1 MDRGGVGCSRLGATS
16 ERDREGQSHG
26 VGAQCRC
33 QAPSTVACIPSLVSI
48 FFYNKPWFQL
58 SRFQAFAYGAT
69 PCPGCPM
76 SGWNRGWD
84 ARSWRHNDQ
93 GWSDSDWTGSGSSSW
108 WTSTDTSWRGSS
120 WLGPA
125 DGWPEGSWM
134 DGHGVVRTPATEPG
148 VDYSKLTMKEKRDVV
163 VQPGRD

>member
-1 MDRGGVGCSRLGATS
+1 
-16 ERDREGQSHG
+16 
-26 VGAQCRC
+26 
-33 QAPSTVACIPSLVSI
+33 
-48 FFYNKPWFQL
+48 
-58 SRFQAFAYGAT
+58 
-69 PCPGCPM
+69 M

-93 GWSDSDWTGSGSSSW
+93 GWSDSDWTGSASSSW

-125 DGWPEGSWM
+125 DGWPEGSWL

-148 VDYSKLTMKEKRDVV
+148 RRLQQAHHEGEARRGCAAWERLAAVPIKVVCTISQHCVGLPVLRRNEIFEDLKVEPLVQHAVRSLENHGVD
-163 VQPGRD
+163 GRLRQSLRLIL